1 MKTLKEVYYNL
12 YVKDQIPRQ
21 PLIDSTAVS
30 AVGLDDV
37 FAFYYQIE
45 DTNIKPYESID
56 VDFCCV
62 KYADRPVLAF
72 EIEQYE
78 DPLNPYENVVRQ
90 IQSVIYRNAYK
101 WGELYKTMNY
111 EYDPLWNVDGTE
123 VTTYDEFEKQHDI
136 AKHKITKVNG
146 ATLQTNTFVAQ
157 TVTQTNKNAPVDSAT
172 LSDTQQQI
180 TSLPLHADTVANNA
194 VTNTEESDPYIDKD
208 IEKKHSVTV
217 ERHGNIGV
225 TKTTELIDSQRQIVN
240 FDFYKIVM
248 KDIIDEICV
257 SAWK

>member
-1 MKTLKEVYYNL
+1 M
-12 YVKDQIPRQ
+12 
-21 PLIDSTAVS
+21 
-30 AVGLDDV
+30 
-37 FAFYYQIE
+37 
-45 DTNIKPYESID
+45 
-56 VDFCCV
+56 
-62 KYADRPVLAF
+62 
-72 EIEQYE
+72 
-78 DPLNPYENVVRQ
+78 
-90 IQSVIYRNAYK
+90 
-101 WGELYKTMNY
+101 MY

-136 AKHKITKVNG
+136 AKHKLTKANG

-172 LSDTQQQI
+172 LTDTQQQV

-194 VTNTEESDPYIDKD
+194 VTNTEESDPYVDKD

-225 TKTTELIDSQRQIVN
+225 TKTTELIESQRQIVS

-248 KDIIDEICV
+248 KDIINEICV